1 MAKCN
6 YEKKAE
12 VLRSGVCRI
21 VKNYDLQSSNT
32 DFLTSLDNDEQY
44 AKALWQYGLDF
55 IKEARRINKASYK
68 RTTRLR
74 SRIKEY
80 MAKGQCLFLTL
91 TFTDDTLNRTNE
103 ATRKKYV
110 KNYLK
115 SVSDYYVANIDYG
128 GKKGRE
134 HYHAVVVAETINYSA
149 WHTYGA
155 IKGEKV
161 RLNDDSVARL
171 PKYINKLTNHA
182 IKDTTKQVNIIYSRE
197 IKQ

>member
-6 YEKKAE
+6 YVKKAE
-12 VLRSGVCRI
+12 VMKTGVCRI
-21 VKNYDLQSSNT
+21 VKNYDLMNANT
-32 DFLTSLDNDEQY
+32 DFLRSLDIDKEY
-44 AKALWQYGLDF
+44 VHALWTYGLDF
-55 IKEARRINKASYK
+55 IKEARRINKASFK

-74 SRIKEY
+74 NRIKEY

-91 TFTDDTLNRTNE
+91 TFTDLTLNNTSE

-128 GKKGRE
+128 GQNGRE
-134 HYHAVVVAETINYSA
+134 HYHAIVVADKVDYST

-161 RLNDDSVARL
+161 RLNDESVARL

-182 IKDTTKQVNIIYSRE
+182 IKDTTKHVSIIYSRE